1 MLFLRILV
9 LVCTALAVQDIH
21 RYYQTTGGIYDY
33 TDFVGRLGQE
43 VGQRVDEKMAYK
55 KADIVPF
62 INQILD
68 WTQKKQNKFRNDK
81 CLILNFG

>member
-1 MLFLRILV
+1 M
-9 LVCTALAVQDIH
+9 
-21 RYYQTTGGIYDY
+21 
-33 TDFVGRLGQE
+33 GRLGQE